1 MARRGRRKGVRYI
14 EEDRDRSLT
23 LSKRRDGLFK
33 LANDLSLLTDASVAI
48 CLHDNN
54 KAQFFGAP
62 SVKPIFDAFV
72 SEYPQAEPFADE
84 QLKAKLTSMQS
95 ELVQLENEEEEKDK
109 KTEESIQR
117 FKKAQEESSGKAK
130 HMFSRVEDLSHDDM
144 RELLDVLLPLQQDF
158 KQRLPPLRRDSKL
171 QIGESSAWARRQPSC
186 SCFLASHRPFTPLL
200 PGGTSGVPMIPPP
213 PVPGS
218 PWSHIF
224 PLQPSRFPSPEL
236 VPSQQLPPVSLPQNT
251 VAPPPM
257 HAPLVQQPL
266 TNQSSAVPLLT
277 QWQMRYGDQPPSEVQ
292 ANTPVEQTQNDNA
305 VHTPTFSD
313 NFLSELLA
321 DVSDDGIATAEPLCS
336 PPIDDQFLA
345 DIDWLADLDT
355 IDGNL

>member
-1 MARRGRRKGVRYI
+1 MVRRGRRKGVRYI

-48 CLHDNN
+48 CLHDSN

-62 SVKPIFDAFV
+62 SVKPVVDAFV
-72 SEYPQAEPFADE
+72 SEAEPFADE

-117 FKKAQEESSGKAK
+117 FKEAQEESLGMGMAK
-130 HMFSRVEDLSHDDM
+130 HLFSRLEDLSHDDM

-158 KQRLPPLRRDSKL
+158 KKRLPPLRRGSKL
-171 QIGESSAWARRQPSC
+171 QIGGSSAWAHQQPSC
-186 SCFLASHRPFTPLL
+186 SRFLASHRPFTPLL

-218 PWSHIF
+218 PWSQIF
-224 PLQPSRFPSPEL
+224 PLRPPLFPSPEL
-236 VPSQQLPPVSLPQNT
+236 VPSQQLPPVSPPQNT

-277 QWQMRYGDQPPSEVQ
+277 QWQMRFGDQPPAEVQ
-292 ANTPVEQTQNDNA
+292 ACTPVEQPQNDNA

-313 NFLSELLA
+313 SFLLELLA

-345 DIDWLADLDT
+345 DIDWLAELDT